1 MWIRMAAC
9 VAAGLT
15 LSACGWLHGMD
26 EPTDLPAVMDGDKV
40 TIQMRWSGDDPLPTA
55 ERYCARV
62 GGYPWPLSIRE
73 YRASYQCLK
82 GERPHRSGRAGPP
95 LGGRGLVN

>member
-26 EPTDLPAVMDGDKV
+26 EPTDLPAVMSGNKV

-55 ERYCARV
+55 QRYCARV
-62 GGYPWPLSIRE
+62 GGYPWPLAINES
-73 YRASYQCLK
+73 RASYECVPANRPRR
-82 GERPHRSGRAGPP
+82 GERVGPA
-95 LGGRGLVN
+95 LGSRGSVN